1 MKRLLLSAAL
11 VLFSWSSLAA
21 TPTASVEKAYN
32 EIIAIAQAKEVAPE
46 TRKEQLESVIKQYVD
61 LQAAS
66 QRVLATHW
74 KKANKDEKVAFMR
87 VFRKVLTNTYFNL
100 LQNYTNEKVIFLE
113 ESIKK
118 KKYATVESKV
128 ISGGTE
134 IPITF
139 RLLKRKDGEWKLY
152 DFVAEGISMIRSFST
167 DYQAILRKDKVAGLI
182 NQLEAKV
189 AQEPAA

>member
-1 MKRLLLSAAL
+1 MKRIFLSIAL
-11 VLFSWSSLAA
+11 MVFSWGSWAA
-21 TPTASVEKAYN
+21 TPTELVEKAYN
-32 EIIAIAQAKEVAPE
+32 EIISIAQAKGVEASI
-46 TRKEQLESVIKQYVD
+46 RKERLDAVIKQYVD

-74 KKANKDEKVAFMR
+74 RKASRDEKIAFMR

-100 LQNYTNEKVIFLE
+100 LQNYTNEKVIFTG
-113 ESIKK
+113 ESLKK

-139 RLLKRKDGEWKLY
+139 RLLKRKDGDWKLY

-189 AQEPAA
+189 AVEPSA